1 MSELPRRFEI
11 LAYEKYYYI
20 VDLSEGA
27 LFDSPSNVTY
37 DSNKRWDG
45 FAEEL
50 VLSYLECGVWEIT
63 AELDDGQTV
72 EVGDLI

>member
-11 LAYEKYYYI
+11 LAYEKHYYI
-20 VDLSEGA
+20 VDLNEGA
-27 LFDSPSNVTY
+27 LFDSPSNLIY
-37 DSNKRWDG
+37 DSNKRWEDYT
-45 FAEEL
+45 EEL